1 MKNYQLKFRLTV
13 VLFIITAAFVFA
25 QNQTAVIKEITGAV
39 ELKTSGSSEW
49 TPAKTGDAIEKK
61 TIVSTSFRST
71 AVLTVG
77 NSTITVR
84 PLTRLSLEE
93 LIILNQSETVNVNLN
108 TGRVRVEVKPPAGTR
123 ADFTVQSP
131 TTTASVRGTEFE
143 MDTAS
148 IQVLEGKVSFAS
160 VEGPAVRPV
169 VVSAGEESRVETST
183 GAIITPKAAE
193 DAVRTLP
200 SLPGQSEV
208 PAPASVLF
216 DFGSLDLDVGIILK

>member
-1 MKNYQLKFRLTV
+1 MKSYQFKFELTIA
-13 VLFIITAAFVFA
+13 LFIATAAFVFA
-25 QNQTAVIKEITGAV
+25 QNQTAVISEITGAV
-39 ELKTSGSSEW
+39 ELKRIGSSEW

-61 TIVSTSFRST
+61 TIVSTGFRST

-93 LIILNQSETVNVNLN
+93 IIVLNQNETVNVNLN

-131 TTTASVRGTEFE
+131 TTTASVRGTEFR

-148 IQVLEGKVSFAS
+148 IQVTEGKVSYAS
-160 VEGPAVRPV
+160 LEGPAVRPL
-169 VVSAGEESRVETST
+169 VVSAGEESRVETGT
-183 GAIITPKAAE
+183 GAVISPMAAE
-193 DAVRTLP
+193 DAIRALP
-200 SLPGQSEV
+200 SLPGQSDV
-208 PAPASVLF
+208 PAPVSALF
-216 DFGSLDLDVGIILK
+216 DFGSLELDVGITLK